1 MCTAFLDISVSDYHN
16 FVAVTNC

>member
-1 MCTAFLDISVSDYHN
+1 MCTAFLDISVTNYHN